1 MFHFLTD
8 ILRNSI
14 LITGL
19 VAVMMM
25 MIESLN
31 IESEGM
37 FFRGLRKTKIGQVVI
52 AALLGSV
59 PGCMG
64 GFATV
69 SLYTHR
75 MFSFGALVAMMIASS
90 GDEAFMMLAMIPD
103 KALAIFAILFVI
115 AVIAGI
121 LTDFVYGR
129 LMGKDHAIPA
139 AAACSADLH
148 DEDREE
154 LREHKPA
161 ERHFGRKRITMFVGL
176 AIFIAA
182 LAGGMLSHDHSH
194 HYPEST
200 ECHETEHLSHGGEGF
215 SIDLLSEDWMNVLF
229 AGLSVIVLFVLA
241 LGSDHFVEEH
251 LWNHIVRKHIPVIFA
266 WTFGVL
272 LILGIVL
279 RYLDI
284 SAWISGN
291 TVLMILLATAVG
303 LIPESGPHMI
313 FVTLYAAGVVPMP
326 VLLASCISQD
336 GHASLPLLAE
346 SKKSFLWAKLINCA
360 VALVAGFTALAFSS
374 FPSGNISIAG
384 ANAARE
390 VRILSYNVHAC
401 SPKGSEIAN
410 YDALAEL
417 ISESGADIVSL
428 QELDCRNQRH
438 AEDQIQELASRC
450 GMEGHFTRT
459 IDFAGGE
466 YGIGMLFRERPLAI
480 QELQLPGK
488 EPRCL
493 LCVEFGNAIY
503 IATHLC
509 LFTENQIASMNIIN
523 DYADSLTDRGKPIF
537 IAGDFNAEIDSCA
550 FSGLFHSDWIV
561 ISGDDPTFPSDAP
574 QSRIDYIMMH
584 RDSAAAGVHVAGN
597 GIYRSRQEGFDVL
610 SDHLPI
616 YADVTLTPDK

>member
-1 MFHFLTD
+1 MFHILID

-31 IESEGM
+31 IESGGM
-37 FFRGLRKTKIGQVVI
+37 VFRGLRKTKVGQVVI

-75 MFSFGALVAMMIASS
+75 MLSFGALIAMMIASS
-90 GDEAFMMLAMIPD
+90 GDEAFMMMAMIPD
-103 KALAIFAILFVI
+103 KALAIFAILFVT

-121 LTDFVYGR
+121 LTDFIYGKTG
-129 LMGKDHAIPA
+129 GKDHAIPE

-154 LREHKPA
+154 GRGRKPA
-161 ERHFGRKRITMFVGL
+161 ERHFGKKRIILFVGL
-176 AIFIAA
+176 AVFIAA
-182 LAGGMLSHDHSH
+182 LGGGMLSHD
-194 HYPEST
+194 
-200 ECHETEHLSHGGEGF
+200 CHEDTHVCHEQHHDEKGLE
-215 SIDLLSEDWMNVLF
+215 IDLLSEDWMNVLF

-251 LWNHIVRKHIPVIFA
+251 LWDHIVKKHIPVIFS

-272 LILGIVL
+272 LILGIGL

-291 TVLMILLATAVG
+291 TALMILLATAVG
-303 LIPESGPHMI
+303 IIPESGPHLI

-360 VALVAGFTALAFSS
+360 VALAAGFIAMAF
-374 FPSGNISIAG
+374 
-384 ANAARE
+384 
-390 VRILSYNVHAC
+390 
-401 SPKGSEIAN
+401 
-410 YDALAEL
+410 
-417 ISESGADIVSL
+417 
-428 QELDCRNQRH
+428 
-438 AEDQIQELASRC
+438 
-450 GMEGHFTRT
+450 M
-459 IDFAGGE
+459 
-466 YGIGMLFRERPLAI
+466 
-480 QELQLPGK
+480 
-488 EPRCL
+488 
-493 LCVEFGNAIY
+493 
-503 IATHLC
+503 
-509 LFTENQIASMNIIN
+509 
-523 DYADSLTDRGKPIF
+523 
-537 IAGDFNAEIDSCA
+537 
-550 FSGLFHSDWIV
+550 
-561 ISGDDPTFPSDAP
+561 
-574 QSRIDYIMMH
+574 
-584 RDSAAAGVHVAGN
+584 
-597 GIYRSRQEGFDVL
+597 
-610 SDHLPI
+610 
-616 YADVTLTPDK
+616 